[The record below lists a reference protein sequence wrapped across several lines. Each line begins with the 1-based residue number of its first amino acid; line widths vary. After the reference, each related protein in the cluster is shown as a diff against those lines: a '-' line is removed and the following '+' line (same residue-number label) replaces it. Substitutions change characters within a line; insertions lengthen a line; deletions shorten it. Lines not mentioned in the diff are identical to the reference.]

1 MTADASPVQLP
12 TRTGKGRFG
21 TFAGVFT
28 PNVLTILGLIL
39 FLRTGW
45 VVGQAG
51 LIQALIIVLL
61 ANSITLLTGLSLSA
75 IATSMQVRTG
85 GNYYL
90 ISRSLGLE
98 IGGAIGIPLYLSQAI
113 SVAFYIIGFTESLQA
128 IPLFADYDPRL
139 ISTVLVLLFGFIAY
153 IGADFALKIQFV
165 VLAAL
170 TGALISFFAGG
181 WDSIVPPALGPNY
194 QPGVNF
200 WVAFAVFFPAVTGI
214 TVGASMSGDLR
225 DPGKSIPQG
234 TLASILVTAIIYV
247 AVVIWLAVHGTPDE
261 LLHDT
266 LIMQRIARWPALI
279 FLGVWAAT
287 LSSALGSVMAAP
299 RVLQA
304 LALDRVVPAWM
315 AAQLGSPTEPRMAVI
330 LTTAIAVAVVWSGDL
345 DFVAPV
351 ISMFFLNT
359 YGMTNLAAGIE
370 KLVGNPSYRPR
381 FNIHWAVSLLG
392 ALGCYGAMF
401 LIHAPATLIAIVIS
415 YGIFFLLEQRSLTRT
430 WGDLRSGFWF
440 TLARYA
446 LLHLEN
452 VPWHVKNWRPN
463 ILVFTGQPHNREN
476 LVRMA
481 EWLTSGRG
489 IVTFTQLL
497 VGDVHKLSQANLR
510 EAAQKHIREYIQS
523 RRMTAFAEADIVQD
537 FLSGALAVAQAHG
550 VGGLEPNTVLLG
562 WSRTAEGRMAQMK
575 LLRDLASLG
584 KSVLFLH
591 CRDGHDFG
599 RRAVI
604 DVWWRG
610 RGGNADLMLLFAHLI
625 TQHRAWAN
633 ARIRLLRVIDG
644 EEGRTQTQLHMT
656 QILEEVRVVAE
667 PVVIVRTCPSQP
679 IAEILAEQSRETDLT
694 FLGLQLPE
702 PPQDSA
708 YSETLDSLVQQVG
721 SIVLVRSAN
730 AEDVLDVG

>member
-128 IPLFADYDPRL
+128 IPFFADYDPRL

-181 WDSIVPPALGPNY
+181 WDSISPPALGPNY

-247 AVVIWLAVHGTPDE
+247 AVV
-261 LLHDT
+261 
-266 LIMQRIARWPALI
+266 
-279 FLGVWAAT
+279 
-287 LSSALGSVMAAP
+287 
-299 RVLQA
+299 
-304 LALDRVVPAWM
+304 
-315 AAQLGSPTEPRMAVI
+315 
-330 LTTAIAVAVVWSGDL
+330 
-345 DFVAPV
+345 
-351 ISMFFLNT
+351 
-359 YGMTNLAAGIE
+359 
-370 KLVGNPSYRPR
+370 
-381 FNIHWAVSLLG
+381 
-392 ALGCYGAMF
+392 
-401 LIHAPATLIAIVIS
+401 
-415 YGIFFLLEQRSLTRT
+415 
-430 WGDLRSGFWF
+430 
-440 TLARYA
+440 
-446 LLHLEN
+446 
-452 VPWHVKNWRPN
+452 
-463 ILVFTGQPHNREN
+463 
-476 LVRMA
+476 
-481 EWLTSGRG
+481 
-489 IVTFTQLL
+489 
-497 VGDVHKLSQANLR
+497 
-510 EAAQKHIREYIQS
+510 
-523 RRMTAFAEADIVQD
+523 
-537 FLSGALAVAQAHG
+537 
-550 VGGLEPNTVLLG
+550 
-562 WSRTAEGRMAQMK
+562 
-575 LLRDLASLG
+575 
-584 KSVLFLH
+584 
-591 CRDGHDFG
+591 
-599 RRAVI
+599 
-604 DVWWRG
+604 
-610 RGGNADLMLLFAHLI
+610 
-625 TQHRAWAN
+625 
-633 ARIRLLRVIDG
+633 
-644 EEGRTQTQLHMT
+644 
-656 QILEEVRVVAE
+656 
-667 PVVIVRTCPSQP
+667 
-679 IAEILAEQSRETDLT
+679 
-694 FLGLQLPE
+694 
-702 PPQDSA
+702 
-708 YSETLDSLVQQVG
+708 
-721 SIVLVRSAN
+721 
-730 AEDVLDVG
+730 

>member
-128 IPLFADYDPRL
+128 IPFFADYDPRL

-181 WDSIVPPALGPNY
+181 WDSISPPALGPNY

-315 AAQLGSPTEPRMAVI
+315 GAQLGSPTEPRMAVI

-381 FNIHWAVSLLG
+381 FNIHWAASLLG